1 MAISE
6 VEMAVPAKKTIALVA
21 HDNMKDEL
29 LEWVSAHKDELAN
42 HTLIGTGTTGR
53 LVNEQTGLAVE
64 RLRSGPLGGD
74 QQIGAKIAEGKIDPV
89 TGKFTAETILAK
101 HDEKYMPP
109 EVAGAMKKTGAVST
123 GG

>member
-1 MAISE
+1 MVEKGSIVRDGETIRFVVTDMAKT
-6 VEMAVPAKKTIALVA
+6 VPVTY
-21 HDNMKDEL
+21 
-29 LEWVSAHKDELAN
+29 
-42 HTLIGTGTTGR
+42 TGILPDLFREGQG
-53 LVNEQTGLAVE
+53 V
-64 RLRSGPLGGD
+64 
-74 QQIGAKIAEGKIDPV
+74 IAEGKIDPV